1 MTIYD
6 FFDAEKEE
14 VDQIVSDLSEYY
26 FDLIYTPENE
36 LFFNELLPEMNR
48 LLEQTYKKLEEYKI
62 PKEEYIRIL
71 KLLNTLSIKESLKSL
86 SNNDLIKI
94 INLGL
99 IDVELFFSKMVNESI
114 DIVNLKKD
122 LEKTLNRGKKK
133 IYLRKKYTDQ
143 LFPSK

>member
-1 MTIYD
+1 MIIYD

-62 PKEEYIRIL
+62 TKEEYIRIL

>member
-1 MTIYD
+1 MPIYD

-62 PKEEYIRIL
+62 TKEEYIRIL

>member
-1 MTIYD
+1 MIIYD

-14 VDQIVSDLSEYY
+14 VYQIVSDLSEYY

-62 PKEEYIRIL
+62 TKEEYIRIL

>member
-14 VDQIVSDLSEYY
+14 IDQIVSDLSEYY

-62 PKEEYIRIL
+62 TKEEYIKIL
-71 KLLNTLSIKESLKSL
+71 KILNTLSIKESLKSL
-86 SNNDLIKI
+86 SNSDLIKI

-133 IYLRKKYTDQ
+133 IYLRKKYTNQ